1 MSAPIDALTQTTDA
15 QPLPVL
21 GRDVTVPLVT
31 GGEVTYAAL
40 DYAAS
45 APALQRVWDDVA
57 AYAPYYGSV
66 HRGAGY
72 LSQLSTDLFE
82 NSRRAVA
89 EFLGCREDDQV
100 VFTRSTTDSL
110 NLLAAVLPA
119 GCEVFVFET
128 EHHASLLPWRDARV
142 SYLNAPRTPGEAVAT
157 LERALAARD
166 LKGPALVCVTGAS
179 NVTGE
184 LWPVRELA
192 AVAHAHGARVVLD
205 AAQLAPHHPVDIAE
219 LDVDW
224 VAFSGHKLYAPF
236 GSGVLAGRADW
247 LRDSEPYLAGGGAS
261 RKVARRSD
269 GGVDVEWHT
278 TAARHEAGSPNVIGV
293 YAIAS
298 ACKALTEAGF
308 DRLVARE
315 RELVARVREGLAEV
329 PEVRVLSLFGDDA
342 PRVGVISFVVD
353 GWNSSHFAAALS
365 AEYGIGVRDG
375 LFCAH
380 PLVRT
385 LLGGDAGDP
394 GSAARLTPVPARGRS
409 TRSGSASGP
418 VRRTST
424 SSGSPGPSGNSSGT
438 APAGTTAPRT
448 AVASPTAADARRSGV
463 EADRERRFQVVLGV
477 GTERHV
483 RVRGLDARD
492 LADAA
497 RDDVRQVVVPGDP
510 HHGDQIV
517 GAGDGEDLADAFQ
530 RRDGLG
536 DLGDP
541 VDAGLD
547 EHDRGDHG

>member
-1 MSAPIDALTQTTDA
+1 MSAPLNTAVSTAVAVDPACVE
-15 QPLPVL
+15 PLPVL

-82 NSRRAVA
+82 QSRVTVA
-89 EFLGCREDDQV
+89 EFLDCRAEDQV
-100 VFTRSTTDSL
+100 IFTRSTTDSL
-110 NLLAAVLPA
+110 NLLAAALPA
-119 GCEVFVFET
+119 DCQVFVFET
-128 EHHASLLPWRDARV
+128 EHHASLLPWGDAQV
-142 SYLNAPRTPGEAVAT
+142 TYLNAPRTPAQAVET
-157 LERALAARD
+157 LERALAGRD
-166 LKGPALVCVTGAS
+166 PYGPALVCVTGAS

-192 AVAHAHGARVVLD
+192 AAAHAHGARIVLD
-205 AAQLAPHHPVDIAE
+205 AAQLAPHHPVSVRE

-247 LRDSEPYLAGGGAS
+247 LQAAEPYLAGGGAS
-261 RKVARRSD
+261 RKVARRED

-293 YAIAS
+293 YSIAS
-298 ACKALTEAGF
+298 ACRALNEAGF
-308 DRLVARE
+308 ENLVARE
-315 RELVARVREGLAEV
+315 NHLIAKVREGLAEV
-329 PEVRVLSLFGDDA
+329 PAVRVLSLFGDDA

-385 LLGGDAGDP
+385 LLGSEPQEPGECGAPEAGPGERSLNAIRVSFGAGTPDEHVERFVDAVRELVTDGAKWRYHTEE
-394 GSAARLTPVPARGRS
+394 GRCVPA
-409 TRSGSASGP
+409 
-418 VRRTST
+418 V
-424 SSGSPGPSGNSSGT
+424 
-438 APAGTTAPRT
+438 
-448 AVASPTAADARRSGV
+448 
-463 EADRERRFQVVLGV
+463 
-477 GTERHV
+477 
-483 RVRGLDARD
+483 
-492 LADAA
+492 
-497 RDDVRQVVVPGDP
+497 
-510 HHGDQIV
+510 
-517 GAGDGEDLADAFQ
+517 
-530 RRDGLG
+530 
-536 DLGDP
+536 
-541 VDAGLD
+541 
-547 EHDRGDHG
+547 

>member
-1 MSAPIDALTQTTDA
+1 MSASLNAAAATSSASATSSDAATA
-15 QPLPVL
+15 EGPACVEPLAVL

-82 NSRRAVA
+82 QSRATVA
-89 EFLGCREDDQV
+89 EFLDCRPGDQV

-110 NLLAAVLPA
+110 NLLASVLPA
-119 GCEVFVFET
+119 GCQVFVFET
-128 EHHASLLPWRDARV
+128 EHHASLLPWTHAQV
-142 SYLNAPRTPGEAVAT
+142 TYLNAPRTPDEAVAT
-157 LERALAARD
+157 LERALADRD
-166 LKGPALVCVTGAS
+166 PYGPALVCVTGAS

-184 LWPVRELA
+184 LWPVKELA
-192 AVAHAHGARVVLD
+192 AAAHAHGARIVLD
-205 AAQLAPHHPVDIAE
+205 AAQLVPHLSVSVRE

-224 VAFSGHKLYAPF
+224 IAFSGHKLYAPF

-247 LRDSEPYLAGGGAS
+247 LQEGEPYLAGGGAS
-261 RKVARRSD
+261 RKVARRED
-269 GGVDVEWHT
+269 GGVDVDWHT

-293 YAIAS
+293 YSIAS
-298 ACKALTEAGF
+298 ACKALAEEGF

-315 RELVARVREGLAEV
+315 RHLIAKVREGLAEV

-385 LLGGDAGDP
+385 LLGSEPQAQGECGAPEAAPGERSLNAIRVSFGAG
-394 GSAARLTPVPARGRS
+394 TPDEHVERFVRAVKELVADGAKWQYRTEEGRCVPA
-409 TRSGSASGP
+409 
-418 VRRTST
+418 V
-424 SSGSPGPSGNSSGT
+424 
-438 APAGTTAPRT
+438 
-448 AVASPTAADARRSGV
+448 
-463 EADRERRFQVVLGV
+463 
-477 GTERHV
+477 
-483 RVRGLDARD
+483 
-492 LADAA
+492 
-497 RDDVRQVVVPGDP
+497 
-510 HHGDQIV
+510 
-517 GAGDGEDLADAFQ
+517 
-530 RRDGLG
+530 
-536 DLGDP
+536 
-541 VDAGLD
+541 
-547 EHDRGDHG
+547 

>member
-1 MSAPIDALTQTTDA
+1 MSVSTAALESSICA
-15 QPLPVL
+15 PLPVL
-21 GRDVTVPLVT
+21 GQNVTVPLVT

-82 NSRRAVA
+82 NSRRTVA
-89 EFLGCREDDQV
+89 EFLGCRADDQV

-110 NLLAAVLPA
+110 NLLAAAIPA
-119 GCEVFVFET
+119 DCQVFVYET
-128 EHHASLLPWRDARV
+128 EHHASLLPWRDAQV
-142 SYLNAPRTPGEAVAT
+142 TYLNAPRTPAQAVES
-157 LERALAARD
+157 LERALADRD
-166 LKGPALVCVTGAS
+166 PYGPALVCVTGAS

-192 AVAHAHGARVVLD
+192 AAAHAHGARIVLD

-247 LRDSEPYLAGGGAS
+247 LQAAEPYLAGGGAS
-261 RKVARRSD
+261 RKVARRAD
-269 GGVDVEWHT
+269 GGVDVDWHT

-293 YAIAS
+293 YSIAS

-308 DRLVARE
+308 EGLVARE
-315 RELVARVREGLAEV
+315 QELVGRVREGLAEV

-342 PRVGVISFVVD
+342 PRVGVISFVVR

-385 LLGGDAGDP
+385 LLGSDPQDP
-394 GSAARLTPVPARGRS
+394 GECGAPEAEPGERS
-409 TRSGSASGP
+409 LNAIRVSFG
-418 VRRTST
+418 
-424 SSGSPGPSGNSSGT
+424 
-438 APAGTTAPRT
+438 AGTP
-448 AVASPTAADARRSGV
+448 
-463 EADRERRFQVVLGV
+463 
-477 GTERHV
+477 
-483 RVRGLDARD
+483 
-492 LADAA
+492 
-497 RDDVRQVVVPGDP
+497 
-510 HHGDQIV
+510 
-517 GAGDGEDLADAFQ
+517 
-530 RRDGLG
+530 
-536 DLGDP
+536 
-541 VDAGLD
+541 D
-547 EHDRGDHG
+547 EHIDRFLRAVSELVREGARWNYRTEDGRCVPDRGEAAQV

>member
-1 MSAPIDALTQTTDA
+1 MSVLNSAADQAIC

-21 GRDVTVPLVT
+21 GRDVRVPLVA

-82 NSRRAVA
+82 QSRSTVA
-89 EFLGCREDDQV
+89 EFLGCRADDQV

-110 NLLAAVLPA
+110 NLLAAVLPP
-119 GCEVFVFET
+119 GTRVFVFET
-128 EHHASLLPWRDARV
+128 EHHASLLPWRDGDV
-142 SYLNAPRTPGEAVAT
+142 SYLSAPRTPREAVDT
-157 LERALAARD
+157 LARALADRAPH
-166 LKGPALVCVTGAS
+166 GPALVCVTGAS

-192 AVAHAHGARVVLD
+192 AAAHAQGARIVLD

-219 LDVDW
+219 LDVDY

-247 LRDSEPYLAGGGAS
+247 LRDADPYLAGGGAS
-261 RKVARRSD
+261 KKVARRAD
-269 GGVDVEWHT
+269 GTVDVEWHT
-278 TAARHEAGSPNVIGV
+278 TAARHEAGSPNVIGG

-298 ACKALTEAGF
+298 ACRALTEAGF
-308 DRLVARE
+308 GPLVVRE
-315 RELVARVREGLAEV
+315 QELVSRVLSGLAGIPQV
-329 PEVRVLSLFGDDA
+329 KVLSLFGEDA
-342 PRVGVISFVVD
+342 PRVGVISFVVE

-385 LLGGDAGDP
+385 LLGSAPDALGECGAPEAEP
-394 GSAARLTPVPARGRS
+394 GELPQPHGGTPSLNAIRVSFG
-409 TRSGSASGP
+409 
-418 VRRTST
+418 
-424 SSGSPGPSGNSSGT
+424 
-438 APAGTTAPRT
+438 AGTPDEHVDRFLG
-448 AVASPTAADARRSGV
+448 AVAELV
-463 EADRERRFQVVLGV
+463 
-477 GTERHV
+477 
-483 RVRGLDARD
+483 
-492 LADAA
+492 
-497 RDDVRQVVVPGDP
+497 
-510 HHGDQIV
+510 
-517 GAGDGEDLADAFQ
+517 
-530 RRDGLG
+530 RDGAKWNYRTEDG
-536 DLGDP
+536 RCVP
-541 VDAGLD
+541 
-547 EHDRGDHG
+547 DRG

>member
-1 MSAPIDALTQTTDA
+1 MSARPVAATATASTAAASADCDPCCSA
-15 QPLPVL
+15 PLPVL

-82 NSRRAVA
+82 NSRATVHS
-89 EFLGCREDDQV
+89 FLDCRDGDQV

-119 GCEVFVFET
+119 HCQVFVFET
-128 EHHASLLPWRDARV
+128 EHHASLLPWSDARV
-142 SYLNAPRTPGEAVAT
+142 TYLNAPRTPEEAVRT
-157 LERALAARD
+157 LEHALAERD
-166 LKGPALVCVTGAS
+166 PYGPALVCVTGAS

-184 LWPVRELA
+184 LWPVKELA
-192 AVAHAHGARVVLD
+192 AAAHAHGARIVLD
-205 AAQLAPHHPVDIAE
+205 AAQLAPHHPVSVRE

-247 LRDSEPYLAGGGAS
+247 LQHAEPYLAGGGAS
-261 RKVARRSD
+261 RKVARRAD

-293 YAIAS
+293 YSIAS

-308 DRLVARE
+308 DTLVE
-315 RELVARVREGLAEV
+315 REQHLIAKVREGLAEV
-329 PEVRVLSLFGDDA
+329 PQVRVLSLFGDDA

-385 LLGGDAGDP
+385 LLGSDPQEAGECGAPEAEP
-394 GSAARLTPVPARGRS
+394 GERSLNAIRVSFGAGTPDEHVERFVGAVRELVREGAKWTYRTEDGRCVPA
-409 TRSGSASGP
+409 
-418 VRRTST
+418 V
-424 SSGSPGPSGNSSGT
+424 
-438 APAGTTAPRT
+438 
-448 AVASPTAADARRSGV
+448 
-463 EADRERRFQVVLGV
+463 
-477 GTERHV
+477 
-483 RVRGLDARD
+483 
-492 LADAA
+492 
-497 RDDVRQVVVPGDP
+497 
-510 HHGDQIV
+510 
-517 GAGDGEDLADAFQ
+517 
-530 RRDGLG
+530 
-536 DLGDP
+536 
-541 VDAGLD
+541 
-547 EHDRGDHG
+547 

>member
-1 MSAPIDALTQTTDA
+1 MSVATVAADQSVCA
-15 QPLPVL
+15 PLPVL

-82 NSRRAVA
+82 NSRATVA
-89 EFLGCREDDQV
+89 EFLDCRPDDQV

-110 NLLAAVLPA
+110 NLLAAVVPA
-119 GCEVFVFET
+119 DCQVFVFET
-128 EHHASLLPWRDARV
+128 EHHASLLPWKDARV
-142 SYLNAPRTPGEAVAT
+142 TYLDAPRTPRQAVET
-157 LERALAARD
+157 LERALADRVPH
-166 LKGPALVCVTGAS
+166 GPALVCVTGAS

-192 AVAHAHGARVVLD
+192 AAAHAHGARIVLD
-205 AAQLAPHHPVDIAE
+205 AAQLAPHHPVSVKE
-219 LDVDW
+219 SDVDW

-247 LRDSEPYLAGGGAS
+247 LRDAEPYLAGGGAS
-261 RKVARRSD
+261 RTVARRAD

-293 YAIAS
+293 YSIAS

-308 DRLVARE
+308 AQLVARE
-315 RELVARVREGLAEV
+315 QHLIDTVREGLAEV

-342 PRVGVISFVVD
+342 PRVGVLSFVVE

-385 LLGGDAGDP
+385 LLGSDPQDP
-394 GSAARLTPVPARGRS
+394 GECGAPDATPGEPAG
-409 TRSGSASGP
+409 
-418 VRRTST
+418 T
-424 SSGSPGPSGNSSGT
+424 SSGG
-438 APAGTTAPRT
+438 APTLNAIRVSFGAGTP
-448 AVASPTAADARRSGV
+448 DEHV
-463 EADRERRFQVVLGV
+463 ERF
-477 GTERHV
+477 
-483 RVRGLDARD
+483 
-492 LADAA
+492 
-497 RDDVRQVVVPGDP
+497 
-510 HHGDQIV
+510 V
-517 GAGDGEDLADAFQ
+517 GAVKELV
-530 RRDGLG
+530 RDGAQWKYRTEG
-536 DLGDP
+536 GRCVP
-541 VDAGLD
+541 
-547 EHDRGDHG
+547 DRG

>member
-1 MSAPIDALTQTTDA
+1 MSAPTAAADQSLCA
-15 QPLPVL
+15 PLPVL
-21 GRDVTVPLVT
+21 GSDVTVPLVT
-31 GGEVTYAAL
+31 GGDVTYAAL

-45 APALQRVWDDVA
+45 APALKRVWDDVA

-82 NSRRAVA
+82 NSRATVA
-89 EFLGCREDDQV
+89 EFLGCRADDQV

-119 GCEVFVFET
+119 GCQVFVFET

-142 SYLNAPRTPGEAVAT
+142 TCLDAPRTPEQAVAT
-157 LERALAARD
+157 LERALAGREPH
-166 LKGPALVCVTGAS
+166 GPALVCVTGAS

-192 AVAHAHGARVVLD
+192 AAAHAHGARIVLD

-247 LRDSEPYLAGGGAS
+247 LREAEPYLAGGGAS
-261 RKVARRSD
+261 RQVTRRAD
-269 GGVDVEWHT
+269 GGVDVQWHT

-293 YAIAS
+293 YSIAS
-298 ACKALTEAGF
+298 ACRALTEAGF
-308 DRLVARE
+308 ADLVARE
-315 RELVARVREGLAEV
+315 QALVARVRAGLAEV
-329 PEVRVLSLFGDDA
+329 PEVKVLSLFGDDA
-342 PRVGVISFVVD
+342 PRVGVISFVVE

-385 LLGGDAGDP
+385 LLGSEPQEP
-394 GSAARLTPVPARGRS
+394 GECGAPEAAPGERS
-409 TRSGSASGP
+409 LNA
-418 VRRTST
+418 VRVSF
-424 SSGSPGPSGNSSGT
+424 G
-438 APAGTTAPRT
+438 AGTP
-448 AVASPTAADARRSGV
+448 
-463 EADRERRFQVVLGV
+463 
-477 GTERHV
+477 
-483 RVRGLDARD
+483 
-492 LADAA
+492 
-497 RDDVRQVVVPGDP
+497 
-510 HHGDQIV
+510 
-517 GAGDGEDLADAFQ
+517 
-530 RRDGLG
+530 
-536 DLGDP
+536 
-541 VDAGLD
+541 D
-547 EHDRGDHG
+547 EHIERFLGAVRELVTSGARWNYRTEDGRCVPDRGAAQV

>member
-1 MSAPIDALTQTTDA
+1 MSVPTAALESSICA
-15 QPLPVL
+15 PLPVL
-21 GRDVTVPLVT
+21 GQNVTVPLVT
-31 GGEVTYAAL
+31 GGEVVYAAL

-82 NSRRAVA
+82 NSRRTVA
-89 EFLGCREDDQV
+89 EFLGCRADDQV

-110 NLLAAVLPA
+110 NLLAAAIPA
-119 GCEVFVFET
+119 DCQVFVYET
-128 EHHASLLPWRDARV
+128 EHHASLLPWRDAQV
-142 SYLNAPRTPGEAVAT
+142 TYLNAPRTPAQAVES
-157 LERALAARD
+157 LERALADRD
-166 LKGPALVCVTGAS
+166 PYGPALVCVTGAS

-184 LWPVRELA
+184 LWPVKELA
-192 AVAHAHGARVVLD
+192 AAAHAHGARIVLD

-247 LRDSEPYLAGGGAS
+247 LQAAEPYLAGGGAS
-261 RKVARRSD
+261 RKVARRAD
-269 GGVDVEWHT
+269 GGVDVDWHT

-293 YAIAS
+293 YSIAS

-308 DRLVARE
+308 DGLVARE
-315 RELVARVREGLAEV
+315 QELVGRVREGLAEV

-342 PRVGVISFVVD
+342 PRVGVISFVVR

-385 LLGGDAGDP
+385 LLGSDPQDP
-394 GSAARLTPVPARGRS
+394 GECGAPEAEPGERS
-409 TRSGSASGP
+409 LNAIRVSFG
-418 VRRTST
+418 
-424 SSGSPGPSGNSSGT
+424 
-438 APAGTTAPRT
+438 AGTP
-448 AVASPTAADARRSGV
+448 
-463 EADRERRFQVVLGV
+463 
-477 GTERHV
+477 
-483 RVRGLDARD
+483 
-492 LADAA
+492 
-497 RDDVRQVVVPGDP
+497 
-510 HHGDQIV
+510 
-517 GAGDGEDLADAFQ
+517 
-530 RRDGLG
+530 
-536 DLGDP
+536 
-541 VDAGLD
+541 D
-547 EHDRGDHG
+547 EHIDRFLRAVSELVREGARWNYRTEDGRCVPDRGEGARI

>member
-1 MSAPIDALTQTTDA
+1 MSARPAATTSAASAAAADSA
-15 QPLPVL
+15 ASADSSVAACAPLPVL
-21 GRDVTVPLVT
+21 GSDVLVPLVT

-45 APALQRVWDDVA
+45 APALRRVWDDIA

-82 NSRRAVA
+82 NSRKDVA
-89 EFLGCREDDQV
+89 AFLGCRADDQV

-110 NLLAAVLPA
+110 NLLAAVAPR
-119 GCEVFVFET
+119 GTEVFVFET
-128 EHHASLLPWRDARV
+128 EHHASLLPWEQREDVTVR
-142 SYLNAPRTPGEAVAT
+142 YLSAPRSPRQAVET
-157 LERALAARD
+157 LEKALAGRAE
-166 LKGPALVCVTGAS
+166 GPALVCVTGAS

-192 AVAHAHGARVVLD
+192 AVAHAHGARIVLD

-219 LDVDW
+219 ADVDW

-236 GSGVLAGRADW
+236 GAGVLAGRADW
-247 LRDSEPYLAGGGAS
+247 LREARPYLAGGGAS
-261 RKVARRSD
+261 RKVTRRDD

-298 ACKALTEAGF
+298 ACRALTEAGF
-308 DRLVARE
+308 EGLVARE
-315 RELVARVREGLAEV
+315 RELIEKVRAGLAEV

-342 PRVGVISFVVD
+342 PRVGVLSFVVE

-385 LLGGDAGDP
+385 LLDSEPDEP
-394 GSAARLTPVPARGRS
+394 GECGAPEAAPGERS
-409 TRSGSASGP
+409 LNAIRVSFG
-418 VRRTST
+418 
-424 SSGSPGPSGNSSGT
+424 
-438 APAGTTAPRT
+438 AGTP
-448 AVASPTAADARRSGV
+448 DEHV
-463 EADRERRFQVVLGV
+463 ERF
-477 GTERHV
+477 
-483 RVRGLDARD
+483 
-492 LADAA
+492 
-497 RDDVRQVVVPGDP
+497 
-510 HHGDQIV
+510 V
-517 GAGDGEDLADAFQ
+517 GAVKELVREGARWSYRTEDG
-530 RRDGLG
+530 RCV
-536 DLGDP
+536 P
-541 VDAGLD
+541 
-547 EHDRGDHG
+547 DRG

>member
-1 MSAPIDALTQTTDA
+1 MSARPAATVTAAVSSPAAGSAAVESAVAGSAAVESADPCCAA
-15 QPLPVL
+15 PLPVL

-82 NSRRAVA
+82 NSRETVA
-89 EFLGCREDDQV
+89 EFLDCRPGDQI

-110 NLLAAVLPA
+110 NLLAQVLPA
-119 GCEVFVFET
+119 DCQVFVFET

-142 SYLNAPRTPGEAVAT
+142 TYLNAPRTPQQAVET
-157 LERALAARD
+157 LERALADRD
-166 LKGPALVCVTGAS
+166 PYGPALVCVTGAS

-184 LWPVRELA
+184 LWPVKELA
-192 AVAHAHGARVVLD
+192 AAAHAHGARIVLD
-205 AAQLAPHHPVDIAE
+205 AAQLAPHHPVSVRE

-224 VAFSGHKLYAPF
+224 IAFSGHKLYAPF

-247 LRDSEPYLAGGGAS
+247 LQESEPYLAGGGAS
-261 RKVARRSD
+261 KKVARRSD

-293 YAIAS
+293 YSIAS

-308 DRLVARE
+308 DALVERE
-315 RELVARVREGLAEV
+315 RHLIAKVREGLAEV
-329 PEVRVLSLFGDDA
+329 PAVRVLSLFGDDA

-385 LLGGDAGDP
+385 LLGSDPQDP
-394 GSAARLTPVPARGRS
+394 GECGAPEAEPGERSLNAIRVSFGAGTPDEHVDRFVRAVRELVSDGAKWQYRTEAGRCVPA
-409 TRSGSASGP
+409 
-418 VRRTST
+418 V
-424 SSGSPGPSGNSSGT
+424 
-438 APAGTTAPRT
+438 
-448 AVASPTAADARRSGV
+448 
-463 EADRERRFQVVLGV
+463 
-477 GTERHV
+477 
-483 RVRGLDARD
+483 
-492 LADAA
+492 
-497 RDDVRQVVVPGDP
+497 
-510 HHGDQIV
+510 
-517 GAGDGEDLADAFQ
+517 
-530 RRDGLG
+530 
-536 DLGDP
+536 
-541 VDAGLD
+541 
-547 EHDRGDHG
+547 

>member
-1 MSAPIDALTQTTDA
+1 MSACPNAATVETATAAESADPCCAA
-15 QPLPVL
+15 PLPVL

-82 NSRRAVA
+82 NSRVTVA
-89 EFLGCREDDQV
+89 EFLDCRPDDQV

-110 NLLAAVLPA
+110 NLLAATLPA
-119 GCEVFVFET
+119 GCQVFVFET

-142 SYLNAPRTPGEAVAT
+142 TYLDAPRTPAQAVET
-157 LERALAARD
+157 LERALADRD
-166 LKGPALVCVTGAS
+166 PYGPALVCVTGAS

-184 LWPVRELA
+184 LWPVKELA
-192 AVAHAHGARVVLD
+192 AAAHAHGARIVLD
-205 AAQLAPHHPVDIAE
+205 AAQLAPHHPVSVRE

-247 LRDSEPYLAGGGAS
+247 LQDSEPYLAGGGAS
-261 RKVARRSD
+261 RKVARRAD

-293 YAIAS
+293 YSIAS

-308 DRLVARE
+308 DSLVARE
-315 RELVARVREGLAEV
+315 QHLIAKVREGLAEV

-342 PRVGVISFVVD
+342 PRVGVISFVVE
-353 GWNSSHFAAALS
+353 GWNSSHFAAVLS

-385 LLGGDAGDP
+385 LLGSDPQDP
-394 GSAARLTPVPARGRS
+394 GECGAPEAAPGERS
-409 TRSGSASGP
+409 LNAIRVSFG
-418 VRRTST
+418 
-424 SSGSPGPSGNSSGT
+424 
-438 APAGTTAPRT
+438 AGTPDEH
-448 AVASPTAADARRSGV
+448 V
-463 EADRERRFQVVLGV
+463 DRF
-477 GTERHV
+477 
-483 RVRGLDARD
+483 
-492 LADAA
+492 
-497 RDDVRQVVVPGDP
+497 
-510 HHGDQIV
+510 V
-517 GAGDGEDLADAFQ
+517 GAVKELV
-530 RRDGLG
+530 RDGAQWKYRTEDG
-536 DLGDP
+536 RCVP
-541 VDAGLD
+541 
-547 EHDRGDHG
+547 DRG

>member
-1 MSAPIDALTQTTDA
+1 MSVFTAAADQSLCS
-15 QPLPVL
+15 PLPVL
-21 GRDVTVPLVT
+21 GGDVTVPLVT

-82 NSRRAVA
+82 SSRVTVA
-89 EFLGCREDDQV
+89 EFLGCRADDQV

-110 NLLAAVLPA
+110 NLLAAALPA
-119 GCEVFVFET
+119 DCEVFVFET

-142 SYLNAPRTPGEAVAT
+142 TYLNAPRTPAQAVAT
-157 LERALAARD
+157 LERALADREPSPSSR
-166 LKGPALVCVTGAS
+166 LRSSRGGPIGPALVCVTGAS

-184 LWPVRELA
+184 LWPVKELA
-192 AVAHAHGARVVLD
+192 AAAHAHGARIVLD

-236 GSGVLAGRADW
+236 GSGVLAGRSDW
-247 LRDSEPYLAGGGAS
+247 LTAAEPYLAGGGAS
-261 RKVARRSD
+261 RKVARRAD

-293 YAIAS
+293 YSIAA
-298 ACKALTEAGF
+298 ACKALTEAGY
-308 DRLVARE
+308 DSLVARE
-315 RELVARVREGLAEV
+315 QHLVAQVRAGLAEV
-329 PEVRVLSLFGDDA
+329 PEVKVLSLFGDDA
-342 PRVGVISFVVD
+342 PRVGVISFVVE

-385 LLGGDAGDP
+385 LLGSDP
-394 GSAARLTPVPARGRS
+394 QDVGECGAPEAEPGERS
-409 TRSGSASGP
+409 LNAIRVSFG
-418 VRRTST
+418 
-424 SSGSPGPSGNSSGT
+424 
-438 APAGTTAPRT
+438 AGTP
-448 AVASPTAADARRSGV
+448 
-463 EADRERRFQVVLGV
+463 
-477 GTERHV
+477 
-483 RVRGLDARD
+483 
-492 LADAA
+492 
-497 RDDVRQVVVPGDP
+497 
-510 HHGDQIV
+510 
-517 GAGDGEDLADAFQ
+517 
-530 RRDGLG
+530 
-536 DLGDP
+536 
-541 VDAGLD
+541 D
-547 EHDRGDHG
+547 EHIERFLRAVKELVSEGAQWKYRTEGGRCVPDRGEAAQV

>member
-1 MSAPIDALTQTTDA
+1 MSVTAVAADQSLCA
-15 QPLPVL
+15 PLPVL

-31 GGEVTYAAL
+31 GGEVSYAAL

-82 NSRRAVA
+82 NSRVTVA
-89 EFLGCREDDQV
+89 EFLDCREGDQV

-110 NLLAAVLPA
+110 NLLAAALPA
-119 GCEVFVFET
+119 DCEVFVFET
-128 EHHASLLPWRDARV
+128 EHHASLLPWQDARV
-142 SYLNAPRTPGEAVAT
+142 TYLNAPRTPAEAVAT
-157 LERALAARD
+157 LERALADRD
-166 LKGPALVCVTGAS
+166 PSASSRLRSKGHPNRPALVCVTGAS

-184 LWPVRELA
+184 LWPVKELA
-192 AVAHAHGARVVLD
+192 AAAHAHGARIVLD
-205 AAQLAPHHPVDIAE
+205 AAQLAPHHPVSVKE

-247 LRDSEPYLAGGGAS
+247 LQDAEPYLAGGGAS
-261 RKVARRSD
+261 KKVARRAD

-293 YAIAS
+293 YSIAS

-308 DRLVARE
+308 DQFVARE
-315 RELVARVREGLAEV
+315 QRLIATVREGLAEV

-342 PRVGVISFVVD
+342 PRVGVISFVVE

-385 LLGGDAGDP
+385 LLGSDP
-394 GSAARLTPVPARGRS
+394 QTQGECGAPEAA
-409 TRSGSASGP
+409 
-418 VRRTST
+418 
-424 SSGSPGPSGNSSGT
+424 PGEKSLNAIRVSFG
-438 APAGTTAPRT
+438 AGTPDEHVERFVR
-448 AVASPTAADARRSGV
+448 AVKELV
-463 EADRERRFQVVLGV
+463 
-477 GTERHV
+477 
-483 RVRGLDARD
+483 
-492 LADAA
+492 
-497 RDDVRQVVVPGDP
+497 
-510 HHGDQIV
+510 
-517 GAGDGEDLADAFQ
+517 
-530 RRDGLG
+530 RDGAQWKYRTEDG
-536 DLGDP
+536 RCVP
-541 VDAGLD
+541 
-547 EHDRGDHG
+547 DRG

>member
-1 MSAPIDALTQTTDA
+1 MSARPNTAADTAAAASAETADPCCTG
-15 QPLPVL
+15 PLPVL

-82 NSRRAVA
+82 QSRATVA
-89 EFLGCREDDQV
+89 AFLDCRDGDQV

-110 NLLAAVLPA
+110 NLLARVLPA
-119 GCEVFVFET
+119 DCQVFVFET

-142 SYLNAPRTPGEAVAT
+142 TYLDAPRTPAQAVET
-157 LERALAARD
+157 LERALADRD
-166 LKGPALVCVTGAS
+166 PYGPALVCVTGAS

-192 AVAHAHGARVVLD
+192 AAAHAHGARIVLD
-205 AAQLAPHHPVDIAE
+205 AAQLAPHHPVSVKD

-247 LRDSEPYLAGGGAS
+247 LQAAEPYLAGGGAS
-261 RKVARRSD
+261 RTVTRRVSGEGA

-293 YAIAS
+293 YSIAS

-308 DRLVARE
+308 DTLVARE
-315 RELVARVREGLAEV
+315 RHLIDTVRAGLAEV

-342 PRVGVISFVVD
+342 PRVGVISFVVE

-385 LLGGDAGDP
+385 LLGSDPQDP
-394 GSAARLTPVPARGRS
+394 GECGAPEPAAPGELPQA
-409 TRSGSASGP
+409 
-418 VRRTST
+418 
-424 SSGSPGPSGNSSGT
+424 SSGGT
-438 APAGTTAPRT
+438 PASLRSLNAIRVSFGAGTP
-448 AVASPTAADARRSGV
+448 DEHV
-463 EADRERRFQVVLGV
+463 ERF
-477 GTERHV
+477 
-483 RVRGLDARD
+483 
-492 LADAA
+492 
-497 RDDVRQVVVPGDP
+497 
-510 HHGDQIV
+510 V
-517 GAGDGEDLADAFQ
+517 GAVKDLV
-530 RRDGLG
+530 RDGAQWKYRTEDG
-536 DLGDP
+536 RCVP
-541 VDAGLD
+541 
-547 EHDRGDHG
+547 DRG

>member
-1 MSAPIDALTQTTDA
+1 MSVRPSALATASASASASADSSVA
-15 QPLPVL
+15 ACEPLPVL
-21 GRDVTVPLVT
+21 GSDVLVPLVT

-45 APALQRVWDDVA
+45 APALRRVWDDIA

-82 NSRRAVA
+82 NSRKDVA
-89 EFLGCREDDQV
+89 AFLGCREDDQV

-110 NLLAAVLPA
+110 NLLAAVAPR
-119 GCEVFVFET
+119 GTEVFVFET
-128 EHHASLLPWRDARV
+128 EHHASLLPWEQRADLTVR
-142 SYLNAPRTPGEAVAT
+142 YLSAPRSPRQAVET
-157 LERALAARD
+157 LERALAGRSG
-166 LKGPALVCVTGAS
+166 GPALVCVTGAS

-192 AVAHAHGARVVLD
+192 AAAHAHGARIVLD

-219 LDVDW
+219 ADVDW

-236 GSGVLAGRADW
+236 GAGVLAGRADW
-247 LRDSEPYLAGGGAS
+247 LREARPYLAGGGAS
-261 RKVARRSD
+261 RKVARRDD

-308 DRLVARE
+308 EGLVARE
-315 RELVARVREGLAEV
+315 RQLIEKVRAGLAEV

-342 PRVGVISFVVD
+342 PRVGVLSFVVE

-385 LLGGDAGDP
+385 LLDSEPDEP
-394 GSAARLTPVPARGRS
+394 GECGAPEAA
-409 TRSGSASGP
+409 
-418 VRRTST
+418 
-424 SSGSPGPSGNSSGT
+424 PGERALNAIRVSFG
-438 APAGTTAPRT
+438 AGTP
-448 AVASPTAADARRSGV
+448 DEHV
-463 EADRERRFQVVLGV
+463 ERF
-477 GTERHV
+477 
-483 RVRGLDARD
+483 
-492 LADAA
+492 
-497 RDDVRQVVVPGDP
+497 
-510 HHGDQIV
+510 V
-517 GAGDGEDLADAFQ
+517 GAVKELV
-530 RRDGLG
+530 RDGARWSYRTEDG
-536 DLGDP
+536 RCVP
-541 VDAGLD
+541 
-547 EHDRGDHG
+547 DRG

>member
-1 MSAPIDALTQTTDA
+1 MSVPTAAADPSVHA
-15 QPLPVL
+15 PLPVL

-31 GGEVTYAAL
+31 GGEVAYAAL

-82 NSRRAVA
+82 NARRTVA
-89 EFLGCREDDQV
+89 EFLDCRTGDQV

-110 NLLAAVLPA
+110 NLLAAALPD

-128 EHHASLLPWRDARV
+128 EHHASLLPWREARV
-142 SYLNAPRTPGEAVAT
+142 TYLDAPRSPRQAVET
-157 LERALAARD
+157 LERALADRD
-166 LKGPALVCVTGAS
+166 PYGPALVCVTGAS

-192 AVAHAHGARVVLD
+192 AAAHAHGARIVLD
-205 AAQLAPHHPVDIAE
+205 AAQLAPHHPVSVRD

-247 LRDSEPYLAGGGAS
+247 LREAGPYLAGGGAS
-261 RKVARRSD
+261 RKVTRRAD
-269 GGVDVEWHT
+269 GGVDVEWHDS
-278 TAARHEAGSPNVIGV
+278 AARHEAGSPNVIGA
-293 YAIAS
+293 YAVAS

-308 DRLVARE
+308 EALLARE
-315 RELVARVREGLAEV
+315 ERLIRAVREGLEDV
-329 PEVRVLSLFGDDA
+329 PEVRFLSLFGDDA
-342 PRVGVISFVVD
+342 PRVGVLSFVVE

-385 LLGGDAGDP
+385 LLGGDPQAQGECGAPEAAP
-394 GSAARLTPVPARGRS
+394 GEKSLNAIRVSFG
-409 TRSGSASGP
+409 
-418 VRRTST
+418 
-424 SSGSPGPSGNSSGT
+424 
-438 APAGTTAPRT
+438 AGTPDEHVERFVR
-448 AVASPTAADARRSGV
+448 AV
-463 EADRERRFQVVLGV
+463 RELV
-477 GTERHV
+477 
-483 RVRGLDARD
+483 
-492 LADAA
+492 
-497 RDDVRQVVVPGDP
+497 
-510 HHGDQIV
+510 
-517 GAGDGEDLADAFQ
+517 
-530 RRDGLG
+530 RDGARWNYRTEDG
-536 DLGDP
+536 RCVPDTS
-541 VDAGLD
+541 A
-547 EHDRGDHG
+547 

>member
-1 MSAPIDALTQTTDA
+1 MSARPDAVATATVETVAATVESAVAESADPCCA
-15 QPLPVL
+15 APLPVL

-82 NSRRAVA
+82 NSRVTVAGFLDCRA
-89 EFLGCREDDQV
+89 DDQV

-110 NLLAAVLPA
+110 NLLAAVIPA

-142 SYLNAPRTPGEAVAT
+142 TYLNAPRTPAQAVET
-157 LERALAARD
+157 LERALADRD
-166 LKGPALVCVTGAS
+166 PYGPALVCVTGAS

-192 AVAHAHGARVVLD
+192 AAAHAHGARIVLD
-205 AAQLAPHHPVDIAE
+205 AAQLAPHHPVSVQE

-224 VAFSGHKLYAPF
+224 IAFSGHKLYAPF

-247 LRDSEPYLAGGGAS
+247 LQDSEPYLAGGGAS
-261 RKVARRSD
+261 RKVARRAD

-293 YAIAS
+293 YSIAS

-308 DRLVARE
+308 DGLVARE
-315 RELVARVREGLAEV
+315 RHLIATVREGLAEV
-329 PEVRVLSLFGDDA
+329 PEVKVLSLFGDDA

-385 LLGGDAGDP
+385 LLGSDPQDP
-394 GSAARLTPVPARGRS
+394 GECGAPEAAPGERS
-409 TRSGSASGP
+409 LNAIRVSFG
-418 VRRTST
+418 
-424 SSGSPGPSGNSSGT
+424 
-438 APAGTTAPRT
+438 AGTP
-448 AVASPTAADARRSGV
+448 DEHV
-463 EADRERRFQVVLGV
+463 ERF
-477 GTERHV
+477 
-483 RVRGLDARD
+483 
-492 LADAA
+492 
-497 RDDVRQVVVPGDP
+497 
-510 HHGDQIV
+510 V
-517 GAGDGEDLADAFQ
+517 GAVKALV
-530 RRDGLG
+530 RDGAQWKYRTEDG
-536 DLGDP
+536 RCVP
-541 VDAGLD
+541 
-547 EHDRGDHG
+547 DRG

>member
-1 MSAPIDALTQTTDA
+1 MSASLNAATTATTA
-15 QPLPVL
+15 QDPACAEPLPVL

-82 NSRRAVA
+82 QSRTTVA
-89 EFLGCREDDQV
+89 EFLDCRPGDQV

-119 GCEVFVFET
+119 DCQVFVFET
-128 EHHASLLPWRDARV
+128 EHHASLLPWTNAQV
-142 SYLNAPRTPGEAVAT
+142 TYLNAPRTPAEAVAT
-157 LERALAARD
+157 LERALADREPY
-166 LKGPALVCVTGAS
+166 GPALVCVTGAS

-184 LWPVRELA
+184 LWPVKELA
-192 AVAHAHGARVVLD
+192 AAAHAHGARIVLD
-205 AAQLAPHHPVDIAE
+205 AAQLAPHHPVSVRD

-247 LRDSEPYLAGGGAS
+247 LQDAEPYLAGGGAS
-261 RKVARRSD
+261 RKVSRRED

-293 YAIAS
+293 YSIAS
-298 ACKALTEAGF
+298 ACRALTEAGF
-308 DRLVARE
+308 DHLVARE
-315 RELVARVREGLAEV
+315 QQLVTRVREGLAEV
-329 PEVRVLSLFGDDA
+329 PAVRVLSLFGEDA

-385 LLGGDAGDP
+385 LLGSEPQAQGECGAPEAAPGERSLNAIRVSFGAG
-394 GSAARLTPVPARGRS
+394 TPDEHVDRFLGAVRELVTDGAKWQYRTEEGRCVPA
-409 TRSGSASGP
+409 
-418 VRRTST
+418 V
-424 SSGSPGPSGNSSGT
+424 
-438 APAGTTAPRT
+438 
-448 AVASPTAADARRSGV
+448 
-463 EADRERRFQVVLGV
+463 
-477 GTERHV
+477 
-483 RVRGLDARD
+483 
-492 LADAA
+492 
-497 RDDVRQVVVPGDP
+497 
-510 HHGDQIV
+510 
-517 GAGDGEDLADAFQ
+517 
-530 RRDGLG
+530 
-536 DLGDP
+536 
-541 VDAGLD
+541 
-547 EHDRGDHG
+547 

>member
-1 MSAPIDALTQTTDA
+1 MSASLNTACATTA
-15 QPLPVL
+15 TTAAAPLAVL

-31 GGEVTYAAL
+31 GGEVSYAAL

-82 NSRRAVA
+82 QSRVTVA
-89 EFLGCREDDQV
+89 EFLDCRPGDQV

-119 GCEVFVFET
+119 GCQVFVFET
-128 EHHASLLPWRDARV
+128 EHHASLLPWTNARV
-142 SYLNAPRTPGEAVAT
+142 TYLNAPRTPAEAVAT
-157 LERALAARD
+157 LERTLAGRD
-166 LKGPALVCVTGAS
+166 PYGPALVCVTGAS

-184 LWPVRELA
+184 LWPVKELA
-192 AVAHAHGARVVLD
+192 AAAHAHGARIVLD
-205 AAQLAPHHPVDIAE
+205 AAQLAPHHPVSVRE

-247 LRDSEPYLAGGGAS
+247 LQEAEPYLAGGGAS
-261 RKVARRSD
+261 RKVARRED
-269 GGVDVEWHT
+269 GGVEVEWHT

-293 YAIAS
+293 YSIAS
-298 ACKALTEAGF
+298 ACRALTEAGF
-308 DRLVARE
+308 GNLVERE
-315 RELVARVREGLAEV
+315 RHLIAKVREGLAEV
-329 PEVRVLSLFGDDA
+329 PAVRVLSLFGDDA

-385 LLGGDAGDP
+385 LLGSEPQAQGECGAPEAAPGERSLNAIRVSFGAG
-394 GSAARLTPVPARGRS
+394 TPDEHVERFVRAVGELVADGAKWQYRTEEGRCVPA
-409 TRSGSASGP
+409 
-418 VRRTST
+418 V
-424 SSGSPGPSGNSSGT
+424 
-438 APAGTTAPRT
+438 
-448 AVASPTAADARRSGV
+448 
-463 EADRERRFQVVLGV
+463 
-477 GTERHV
+477 
-483 RVRGLDARD
+483 
-492 LADAA
+492 
-497 RDDVRQVVVPGDP
+497 
-510 HHGDQIV
+510 
-517 GAGDGEDLADAFQ
+517 
-530 RRDGLG
+530 
-536 DLGDP
+536 
-541 VDAGLD
+541 
-547 EHDRGDHG
+547 

>member
-1 MSAPIDALTQTTDA
+1 MSAFLNAAAPATADAA
-15 QPLPVL
+15 EGPACAEPLPVL

-82 NSRRAVA
+82 QSRATVA
-89 EFLGCREDDQV
+89 GFLDCRPADQV

-110 NLLAAVLPA
+110 NLLASVLPA
-119 GCEVFVFET
+119 GCQVFVFET
-128 EHHASLLPWRDARV
+128 EHHASLLPWTNAQV
-142 SYLNAPRTPGEAVAT
+142 TYLNAPRTPDEAVAT
-157 LERALAARD
+157 LERALADRD
-166 LKGPALVCVTGAS
+166 PYGPALVCVTGAS

-184 LWPVRELA
+184 LWPVKELA
-192 AVAHAHGARVVLD
+192 AAAHAHGARIVLD
-205 AAQLAPHHPVDIAE
+205 AAQLAPHHRVSVRE

-247 LRDSEPYLAGGGAS
+247 LQEAEPYLAGGGAS
-261 RKVARRSD
+261 RKVARRED

-293 YAIAS
+293 YSIAS
-298 ACKALTEAGF
+298 ACRALEEAGF
-308 DRLVARE
+308 ENLVARE
-315 RELVARVREGLAEV
+315 NHLIAKVREGLAEV
-329 PEVRVLSLFGDDA
+329 PAVRVLSLFGDDA

-385 LLGGDAGDP
+385 LLGSEPQAQGECGAPEAAPGERSLNAIRVSFGAG
-394 GSAARLTPVPARGRS
+394 TPDEHVERFVRAVKELVADGAKWQYHTEDGRCVPA
-409 TRSGSASGP
+409 
-418 VRRTST
+418 V
-424 SSGSPGPSGNSSGT
+424 
-438 APAGTTAPRT
+438 
-448 AVASPTAADARRSGV
+448 
-463 EADRERRFQVVLGV
+463 
-477 GTERHV
+477 
-483 RVRGLDARD
+483 
-492 LADAA
+492 
-497 RDDVRQVVVPGDP
+497 
-510 HHGDQIV
+510 
-517 GAGDGEDLADAFQ
+517 
-530 RRDGLG
+530 
-536 DLGDP
+536 
-541 VDAGLD
+541 
-547 EHDRGDHG
+547 